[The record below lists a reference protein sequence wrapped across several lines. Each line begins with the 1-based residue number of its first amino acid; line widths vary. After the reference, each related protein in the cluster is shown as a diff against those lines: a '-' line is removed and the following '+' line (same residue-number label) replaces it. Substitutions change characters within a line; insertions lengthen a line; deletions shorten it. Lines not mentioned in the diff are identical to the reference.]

1 MWWMINFLRGFV
13 IGGIL
18 GASIVLLT
26 TPKSGEEIKELFKK
40 EFEAKKAEL
49 ESQLINFKANEN
61 VPV

>member
-1 MWWMINFLRGFV
+1 MSRMINFLRGFV
-13 IGGIL
+13 IGVVL

-49 ESQLINFKANEN
+49 ESQLINFRANEN
-61 VPV
+61 VPL

>member
-1 MWWMINFLRGFV
+1 MWRMINFLRGFV
-13 IGGIL
+13 IGGVL

-49 ESQLINFKANEN
+49 ESQLITFRADEN
-61 VPV
+61 VPL

>member
-1 MWWMINFLRGFV
+1 MWRMTNFLRGFV
-13 IGGIL
+13 IGVVL

-49 ESQLINFKANEN
+49 GSQLINFRVNEKT
-61 VPV
+61 PL